1 MYDKI
6 HYKLKKKEKKK
17 RSTALEDSRVETRKS
32 KYVCVCVCVC
42 ELSRARLFTTLWT
55 VAHQAPLSMG
65 FPRQEY
71 WSGLL
76 FPSPGIF
83 LTQGLN
89 PGLLHWQ
96 EDSLPLVIP
105 STTPMVDALKVI
117 LPSSARSPDDFRITL
132 STALQVA

>member
-1 MYDKI
+1 MSFSLYL
-6 HYKLKKKEKKK
+6 HESS

-32 KYVCVCVCVC
+32 KCVCVCVCVCVC
-42 ELSRARLFTTLWT
+42 ELSRARLFMTLWT

-65 FPRQEY
+65 FSRQEY
-71 WSGLL
+71 WSGLPL
-76 FPSPGIF
+76 PSPGIF

-96 EDSLPLVIP
+96 EDSLPPVIP

-117 LPSSARSPDDFRITL
+117 LPSSAG
-132 STALQVA
+132 LQMTSESLLAQHSR